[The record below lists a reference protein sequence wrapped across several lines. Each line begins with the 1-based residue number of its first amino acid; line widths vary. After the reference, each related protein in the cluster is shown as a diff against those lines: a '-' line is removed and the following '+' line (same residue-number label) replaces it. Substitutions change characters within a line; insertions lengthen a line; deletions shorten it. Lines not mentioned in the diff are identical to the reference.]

1 LKVLPC
7 STVIRAKSRT
17 VTPWESWPGQALYVT
32 VVLLMNGLAAAQAR
46 YVVANDDPGVSVYT
60 VASNGVLTLKQQIR
74 LAKPGVG
81 NVGGFFGANRLRA
94 LDSGNQQCI
103 FASVAF
109 TGEIVGIPVSTLE
122 ANEGVYGSPTDNGAS
137 NGIGLAVNSRYLYAS
152 FADSNTIGTFVLE
165 AGCDLEFVNDTAVSG
180 LAGGAING
188 MAIHG
193 NIMITTFTDGS
204 IESFDISA
212 GTPVPNDDEKYSTA
226 ALNSL
231 DATYPNAVDI
241 TRDGH
246 YAIFGDTSSSMVVE
260 VSDLSSGK
268 LTPTR
273 VYNSSENISS
283 SDVIL
288 SPDESVLYVVNTQGA
303 RITALLFDK
312 ETGRLTWGCSSG
324 PIRGQ
329 SSQWSYLGGA
339 GLISQTGSGGGVY
352 VAEFGDP
359 SGLAMVTLDSSA
371 TGRCSLRENVQSP
384 FVVPSQGL
392 LSVGTFPPRTF

>member
-1 LKVLPC
+1 MTL
-7 STVIRAKSRT
+7 
-17 VTPWESWPGQALYVT
+17 WETWPRQALCVAI
-32 VVLLMNGLAAAQAR
+32 VLLMSGLAAAQAR
-46 YVVANDDPGVSVYT
+46 YVVANDDPGVSIYT
-60 VASNGVLTLKQQIR
+60 VASNGVLNLKQQIR
-74 LAKPGVG
+74 LAKLGVG
-81 NVGGFFGANRLRA
+81 NVGGFFGADRIGV
-94 LDSGNQQCI
+94 LDSGNQHCI

-109 TGEIVGIPVSTLE
+109 TGEIVGIPVGTLE
-122 ANEGVYGSPTDNGAS
+122 ANAGAYGSPTDNGAS
-137 NGIGLAVNSRYLYAS
+137 NGIGLAVNSRYLYAG
-152 FADSNTIGTFVLE
+152 FTDSNTIGSFVLE
-165 AGCDLEFVNDTAVSG
+165 AGCDLEFVDDVAAGG

-193 NIMITTFTDGS
+193 NTMITTFTDGS
-204 IESFDISA
+204 IESFDISS
-212 GTPVPNDDEKYSTA
+212 GTPVPNDDERYSTA
-226 ALNSL
+226 ALHSL
-231 DATYPNAVDI
+231 DATYPNSIDI

-260 VSDLSSGK
+260 VSDISSGK

-273 VYNSSENISS
+273 VYNSNESISS
-283 SDVIL
+283 SNVIL

-303 RITALLFDK
+303 RVTALLFDK
-312 ETGRLTWGCSSG
+312 ETGRMTWGCRSE

-359 SGLAMVTLDSSA
+359 SGLAMVTLESSA

-384 FVVPSQGL
+384 LVVPSQGL
-392 LSVGTFPPRTF
+392 LSVGTFPPRAF